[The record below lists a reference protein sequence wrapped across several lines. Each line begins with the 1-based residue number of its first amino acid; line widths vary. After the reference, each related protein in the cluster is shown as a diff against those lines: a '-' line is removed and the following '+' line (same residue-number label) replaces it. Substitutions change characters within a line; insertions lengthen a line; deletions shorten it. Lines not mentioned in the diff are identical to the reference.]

1 MGRNLGY
8 FFIPPLVG
16 LALLV
21 LALAVGMS
29 VYRAQHSGRVYT
41 GVTVQGLDL
50 GEMTVAEA
58 EAALVGA
65 LPYAGAA
72 TVTLV
77 DPATGEAWPF
87 APAQLGIAV
96 DAPATA
102 AAAFD
107 VGRSGGPLRRLQD
120 TFQSWYYGRDI
131 APIVVYDEAQLDRAL
146 AGLSETVERA
156 AVSASWQSTDG
167 SAPAYAPAQ
176 VGRHIDRTYLREQ
189 LLAPIRTQAD
199 ARVELLVHDI
209 YPPVYDSPQTVGQL
223 TNLYAE
229 PVRFYFPQPLD
240 DLDLSGVTLPSEELA
255 RWVRVEQVR
264 SRTAA

>member
-131 APIVVYDEAQLDRAL
+131 APIVV
-146 AGLSETVERA
+146 
-156 AVSASWQSTDG
+156 
-167 SAPAYAPAQ
+167 
-176 VGRHIDRTYLREQ
+176 
-189 LLAPIRTQAD
+189 
-199 ARVELLVHDI
+199 
-209 YPPVYDSPQTVGQL
+209 
-223 TNLYAE
+223 
-229 PVRFYFPQPLD
+229 
-240 DLDLSGVTLPSEELA
+240 
-255 RWVRVEQVR
+255 
-264 SRTAA
+264 

>member
-1 MGRNLGY
+1 MQAISPRSQRPAMGRNLGY

-77 DPATGEAWPF
+77 DPATGC
-87 APAQLGIAV
+87 
-96 DAPATA
+96 
-102 AAAFD
+102 
-107 VGRSGGPLRRLQD
+107 
-120 TFQSWYYGRDI
+120 
-131 APIVVYDEAQLDRAL
+131 
-146 AGLSETVERA
+146 
-156 AVSASWQSTDG
+156 
-167 SAPAYAPAQ
+167 
-176 VGRHIDRTYLREQ
+176 
-189 LLAPIRTQAD
+189 LLYT
-199 ARVELLVHDI
+199 
-209 YPPVYDSPQTVGQL
+209 
-223 TNLYAE
+223 
-229 PVRFYFPQPLD
+229 
-240 DLDLSGVTLPSEELA
+240 
-255 RWVRVEQVR
+255 
-264 SRTAA
+264 SRCV